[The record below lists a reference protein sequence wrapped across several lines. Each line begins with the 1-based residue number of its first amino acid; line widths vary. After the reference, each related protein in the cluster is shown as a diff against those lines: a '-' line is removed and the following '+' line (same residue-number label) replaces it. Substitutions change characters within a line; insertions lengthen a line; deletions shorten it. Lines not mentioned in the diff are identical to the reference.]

1 MDIFFHQ
8 TEILIFLSISV
19 NHFNENLKLL
29 RTAWGLSQT
38 VMAKRYSV
46 SQSSY
51 GRWEVDTEPRLDV
64 LLELAEFFKVPF
76 GDFITKKLEPKDIPP
91 RWGMSKEYLKQ
102 PDETQLDTVEEAST
116 EEVAA
121 LVQELRKVVA
131 ALAKLEAKLEK
142 VEAEQLVLQRQ
153 VASLGEAVDGK

>member
-38 VMAKRYSV
+38 VMAKKYGV

-64 LLELAEFFKVPF
+64 LLELAEYFKVPF
-76 GDFITKKLEPKDIPP
+76 GDFITKKLEPKDVPP
-91 RWGMSKEYLKQ
+91 RWGGEKEYPVQ
-102 PDETQLDTVEEAST
+102 QEQASQQVEEPS

-121 LVQELRKVVA
+121 LAALVRKELAELRAEVA
-131 ALAKLEAKLEK
+131 ALKALA
-142 VEAEQLVLQRQ
+142 
-153 VASLGEAVDGK
+153 GK